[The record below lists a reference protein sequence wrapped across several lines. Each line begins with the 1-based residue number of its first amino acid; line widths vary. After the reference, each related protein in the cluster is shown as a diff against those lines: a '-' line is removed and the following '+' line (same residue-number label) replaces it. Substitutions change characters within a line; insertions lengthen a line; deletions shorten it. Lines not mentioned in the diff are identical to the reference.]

1 MDSVREGQVLAGKY
15 RVERVLGQGGMGVVV
30 AAMHQ
35 QLEQRVA
42 LKFLLPEVEDQD
54 TRARFLR
61 EAKAAVRLKSEHV
74 ARVLDVGTLDVGS
87 PYIVMEFLEG
97 RDLAALLEEQGKLPL
112 DAAVEYTL
120 QACEAI
126 AEAHAAGIVHRDLK
140 PANLFLTRRND
151 SSPCVKVLDFGI
163 SKMATPE
170 SPHGVTQNAAMLGT
184 PQYMSPEQLRSSRD
198 VDMRSDIWAM
208 GMILYELLTGAV
220 AFHAETLPELCAAIL
235 TREPTPLLDLAP
247 HLPPAIDAIV
257 RRALEK
263 DPARR
268 YPTLAAFA
276 LDLAPFWSGGHV
288 AARKIAQILENV
300 PLPPTTPGL
309 ALPSAGRPS
318 SDADATLS
326 VPPPTPPAASSTSP
340 SAETPSWI
348 VAPATHKAPL
358 PDASPSPPRWT
369 SPVRVTLGVAALLA
383 VLGGLHLA
391 QKPPAA
397 PASALPRGEPSL
409 APTAAPTA
417 SVAASATGSAPSAP
431 PPAAPALATSA
442 APRPQPPARKP
453 ASPSPAPPRKPS
465 LTSDF
470 GSRK

>member
-97 RDLAALLEEQGKLPL
+97 RDLAAMLEEQGVLPL

-170 SPHGVTQNAAMLGT
+170 SPHGVTQSAAMLGT

-198 VDMRSDIWAM
+198 VDMRSDIWAL
-208 GMILYELLTGAV
+208 GMILHELLTGQV
-220 AFHAETLPELCAAIL
+220 AFRADTLPELCAAIL
-235 TREPTPLLDLAP
+235 TREPTPLRELAP
-247 HLPPAIDAIV
+247 HLPPEIEAIV

-263 DPARR
+263 DPAHR

-276 LDLAPFWSGGHV
+276 QDLAPFGSGGHA

-300 PLPPTTPGL
+300 PPPPATPGL
-309 ALPSAGRPS
+309 ALPSAARPS
-318 SDADATLS
+318 ASVDADATVS
-326 VPPPTPPAASSTSP
+326 VPPPAPATSP
-340 SAETPSWI
+340 SAETPPWL
-348 VAPATHKAPL
+348 VAPVPPRAPL
-358 PDASPSPPRWT
+358 PDASPAARRAR
-369 SPVRVTLGVAALLA
+369 PVLAALGVTALLA
-383 VLGGLHLA
+383 ALGGLQLSR
-391 QKPPAA
+391 PSLPAA
-397 PASALPRGEPSL
+397 PAGASPREETTAPVPRPSPPATVAVSTEEP
-409 APTAAPTA
+409 APVSTP
-417 SVAASATGSAPSAP
+417 SASAVPRPP
-431 PPAAPALATSA
+431 PPA
-442 APRPQPPARKP
+442 RRP